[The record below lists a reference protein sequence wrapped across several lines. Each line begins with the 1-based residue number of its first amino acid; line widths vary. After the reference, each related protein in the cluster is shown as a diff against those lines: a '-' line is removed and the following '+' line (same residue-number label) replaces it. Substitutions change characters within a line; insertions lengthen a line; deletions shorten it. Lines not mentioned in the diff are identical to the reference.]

1 MPARMEVKWFSY
13 IARRKLL
20 TLLGKYVAMTLTMK
34 AVRILTSHPTLRHV
48 ADSKK
53 AQVHEAISQGLKSRK
68 TECSAVKKRPGTA
81 QHTVVERSRPVRR
94 SEGMAP
100 AYC

>member
-1 MPARMEVKWFSY
+1 MWQ
-13 IARRKLL
+13 IA
-20 TLLGKYVAMTLTMK
+20 LTMK
-34 AVRILTSHPTLRHV
+34 AVHILTSHPTLLRHV

-68 TECSAVKKRPGTA
+68 PECSAVKKRPITA
-81 QHTVVERSRPVRR
+81 QHTVVKRSRPVRR
-94 SEGMAP
+94 SEGMGP